1 MYRNM
6 VFFEY
11 NIIYNLCFVFCFF
24 LVVKVVLSESS
35 HTRLHGWQ
43 ENFLSPE
50 LLCQSCPKVGEK
62 LISSEYIY
70 FDVIRDILGRMFV
83 GFSPVY
89 KAPPKKRH
97 PILKYRVE
105 DGKSIE
111 NPQDNTV
118 FHQTVTRP
126 CLAFQDSNVTSNIC
140 RCVTVSCQK
149 AYLSSIQ
156 PCQKSLHMCWVFTNI
171 YVSNN
176 NSQT

>member
-1 MYRNM
+1 M
-6 VFFEY
+6 
-11 NIIYNLCFVFCFF
+11 
-24 LVVKVVLSESS
+24 LSESS

-43 ENFLSPE
+43 EGFLSPE

-89 KAPPKKRH
+89 KAPKKERH

-126 CLAFQDSNVTSNIC
+126 CLAFQDSNVISNIC

-149 AYLSSIQ
+149 AYLSSIH
-156 PCQKSLHMCWVFTNI
+156 PCKKSLHVLGI
-171 YVSNN
+171 HKHLSNN